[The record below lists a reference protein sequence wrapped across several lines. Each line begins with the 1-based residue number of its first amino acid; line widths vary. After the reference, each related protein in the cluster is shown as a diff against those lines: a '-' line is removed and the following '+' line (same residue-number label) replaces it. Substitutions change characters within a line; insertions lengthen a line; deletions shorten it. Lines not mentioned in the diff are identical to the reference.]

1 MATRQKLAISL
12 GLAASGLFL
21 WLALHDADFTTIGTT
36 IAMANPAMI
45 LPFLGSLFVFYWLKS
60 SRWTLSV
67 NRFFAKL
74 LLFVAAG
81 LGIGPA
87 AVLADPGS
95 IELFYNETG
104 SQNQDHILQTNIPA
118 GFGSGEFTLELW
130 IRPNNSFPVGTVLGG
145 EEQRRNWAI
154 DDNQP
159 YTGNW
164 WFRGNFLLDGGM
176 RNPLAG

>member
-1 MATRQKLAISL
+1 MAR
-12 GLAASGLFL
+12 FL
-21 WLALHDADFTTIGTT
+21 
-36 IAMANPAMI
+36 
-45 LPFLGSLFVFYWLKS
+45 
-60 SRWTLSV
+60 
-67 NRFFAKL
+67 AKL
-74 LLFVAAG
+74 LLFIATG

-95 IELFYNETG
+95 IELFYNETW
-104 SQNQDHILQTNIPA
+104 SQNHDHILQTDIPA

-130 IRPNNSFPVGTVLGG
+130 IRPNNSFPIGTVLGG

-164 WFRGNFLLDGGM
+164 WFKGNFLLDGHNNGSGFSLGTFSLQFYGGG
-176 RNPLAG
+176 RVRWLLGDGSGSIPTGGLWSVGAYPA